1 MQITAVE
8 TVILRSSMGQA
19 FFSSQGRFS
28 ERNSLLVRVST
39 DTGLVGWG
47 EGGQYGPPE
56 PVKACID
63 VVLGPMLVG
72 ADPRTPAVHWERGY
86 TRIRDFGTK
95 GPFIEALSALDIAL
109 WDLAGKAYGQPAST
123 LLGGAFRTSI
133 PAYGTGFYYDGEHP
147 TVIDEGAL
155 RDECAKMAATGYRAV
170 KVKIGLLSIAED
182 LRRIAVVR
190 DAMGDDT
197 VLLVDCNHSYNFA
210 AARAMAAGMAELGVQ
225 WFEEPV
231 VPEDKDAY
239 RRLRETSLVPVA
251 GGEAEYT
258 RFGFYELITGGC
270 VDIAQPDLC
279 VAGGMSEWI
288 KIQSIASAAG
298 VSVVPHV
305 WGSGIALAAAVQVIA
320 ATPANPFTA
329 NPIAILNEPVL
340 EFDTTE
346 NPLRTDLLATPFRMT
361 EGRVSVPDGPGLGV
375 EVDED
380 VLNRFADTALS

>member
-1 MQITAVE
+1 MKVTGVSA
-8 TVILRSSMGQA
+8 TILRAPMEQA

-28 ERNSLLVRVST
+28 ERNSLIVRVDT
-39 DTGLVGWG
+39 DEGVVGWG

-63 VVLGPMLVG
+63 AVLGPMLVG
-72 ADPRTPAVHWERGY
+72 QDPRTPAVHWENGY

-109 WDLAGKAYGQPAST
+109 WDISGKAYGQPVSV
-123 LLGGAFRTSI
+123 LLGGAFRSSI
-133 PAYGTGFYYDGEHP
+133 PAYGTGFYYRGDNP
-147 TVIDEGAL
+147 TVIDVDQMKL
-155 RDECAKMAATGYRAV
+155 ECAEKIEAGYQAV
-170 KVKIGLLSIAED
+170 KMKIGLLSLSGD
-182 LRRIAVVR
+182 LRRVAIVR
-190 DAMGDDT
+190 DEIGDDT
-197 VLLVDCNHSYNFA
+197 GLLVDCNHSYNLA
-210 AARAMAAGMAELGVQ
+210 AARAMAAELAKLGVL

-231 VPEDKDAY
+231 IPEDKDSY
-239 RRLRETSLVPVA
+239 RGLREASLVPVA

-258 RFGFYELITGGC
+258 RFGFHELIGGGC

-279 VAGGMSEWI
+279 VAGGITEWI
-288 KIQSIASAAG
+288 KIQSMASAVG

-329 NPIAILNEPVL
+329 NPMPVLNEPVL

-346 NPLRTDLLATPFRMT
+346 NALRSELLVTPFRMV
-361 EGRVSVPDGPGLGV
+361 EGRVGVPQGPGLGI
-375 EVDED
+375 EIDD
-380 VLNRFADTALS
+380 SVLDRFADGRAA